1 MPEKDPK
8 YTLARKNN
16 QQGTVE
22 ENKRRASPWPTQKL
36 VKDWLFGFEFWLVMV

>member
-22 ENKRRASPWPTQKL
+22 ENKRRASL
-36 VKDWLFGFEFWLVMV
+36 